1 MDTYTE
7 PVIAKRR
14 HRGLEEKRR
23 IVEETLV
30 EGASVALVA
39 RTHGVNANLV
49 FNWRRLYQAGRL
61 GGCDRAKLLPVKVT
75 AESSPRR
82 TGAWREPGSS
92 VRMLGGHDS
101 HPTAA
106 CEGAHRG
113 QCGPG
118 FVARVVGVLAGMIGA
133 PTNTRVWIAAGV
145 TDLRR
150 GFTGLSALV
159 QTKLEQSPFRVK
171 YLCSAD
177 DVVI

>member
-75 AESSPRR
+75 PESSPRR

-92 VRMLGGHDS
+92 GGCWVGTIHIQLQ
-101 HPTAA
+101 HAKVHI
-106 CEGAHRG
+106 EGGAD
-113 QCGPG
+113 P
-118 FVARVVGVLAGMIGA
+118 VLLRVLLEC
-133 PTNTRVWIAAGV
+133 
-145 TDLRR
+145 LR
-150 GFTGLSALV
+150 A
-159 QTKLEQSPFRVK
+159 
-171 YLCSAD
+171 
-177 DVVI
+177 